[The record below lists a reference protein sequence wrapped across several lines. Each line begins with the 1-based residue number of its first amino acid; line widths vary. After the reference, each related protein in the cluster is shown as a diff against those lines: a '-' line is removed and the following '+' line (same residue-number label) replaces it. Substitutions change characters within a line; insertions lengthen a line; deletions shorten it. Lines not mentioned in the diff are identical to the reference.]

1 MLNTFHD
8 TVKKD
13 ANVSLVR
20 TLLLL
25 LVFINTIVLKVA
37 FVDNENWYK
46 ALFVT
51 LPLLFV
57 CFAFNTIKI
66 SRLEKTSN

>member
-1 MLNTFHD
+1 MLHTFHG

-20 TLLLL
+20 TLLLI

-37 FVDNENWYK
+37 FVDNEN
-46 ALFVT
+46 
-51 LPLLFV
+51 
-57 CFAFNTIKI
+57 
-66 SRLEKTSN
+66 SRDSGDGVPVN